1 MTAASIGLALSLH
14 VLSAVVWVG
23 GMFFAYLCL
32 RPSVA
37 QMAAAERT
45 ALWDRVLSRFFG
57 WILLAVPAIL
67 LSGGWMMYS
76 DGWLGGGEP
85 PHRVELMASI
95 GIVMMLLFL
104 HVYFAPF
111 RRLRRAVAAG
121 DVPLAGKQVGTI
133 RKLVAVNLTLGI
145 LVLLIATAGKYL
157 LA

>member
-1 MTAASIGLALSLH
+1 MTAASIGLALALH
-14 VLSAVVWVG
+14 VISAVVWVG

-37 QMAAAERT
+37 QMAPAERT
-45 ALWDRVLSRFFG
+45 ALWERVLGRFFR

-67 LSGGWMMYS
+67 LSGFWMIHAEGGFAVAQPRIHLMMA
-76 DGWLGGGEP
+76 LGI
-85 PHRVELMASI
+85 A
-95 GIVMMLLFL
+95 MMLLFL

-121 DVPLAGKQVGTI
+121 DTPLAARQVGTI

>member
-1 MTAASIGLALSLH
+1 MTAVSIGLALALH
-14 VLSAVVWVG
+14 VLSAVIWVG

-37 QMAAAERT
+37 QMSAAERT
-45 ALWDRVLSRFFG
+45 ALWARVLGRFFR
-57 WILLAVPAIL
+57 WILLAVPLIL
-67 LSGGWMMYS
+67 LSGLWMMYS
-76 DGWLGGGEP
+76 DGWLAGRP
-85 PHRVELMASI
+85 PQRVEMMMGL

-111 RRLRRAVAAG
+111 RRLQRAVAAG

-145 LVLLIATAGKYL
+145 LVVLIATAGKYL
-157 LA
+157 FA